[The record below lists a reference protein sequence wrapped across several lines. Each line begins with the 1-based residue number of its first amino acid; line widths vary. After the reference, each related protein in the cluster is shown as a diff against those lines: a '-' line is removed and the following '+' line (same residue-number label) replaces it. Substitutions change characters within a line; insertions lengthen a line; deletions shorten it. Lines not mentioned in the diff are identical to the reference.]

1 MTTSDNERESIGT
14 WDLGRG
20 RSGLGRLLLALITR
34 FAHGLSSVVR
44 WSLGNIAF
52 TATLLVG
59 GSMAVLLTYATGEIY
74 ESVDSG
80 EGVAGLDRPVLDAM
94 VEARNP
100 VRAEWATRFTDV
112 GGVIGMPVL
121 AAVVVLAL
129 ALWWR
134 RRTPVIL
141 MLAAATGSLLMTVT
155 GKELTARTRPPM
167 ELALRPFES
176 SPSFPSGHT
185 LNATVV
191 AGVVAYLLL
200 IRLRGHHGR
209 RLVVVLTALFVIAM
223 GLSRVY
229 LGHHWLSDVVAA
241 WLIGLGWLA
250 VVVTAHRLLIT
261 LGRVRPITTESSAP
275 AHEGADEVRGI
286 TGSGGRVL
294 PLQARTGGL
303 EAGDGNP
310 EG

>member
-1 MTTSDNERESIGT
+1 MTTFHDSERESIGT
-14 WDLGRG
+14 WDLGRW
-20 RSGLGRLLLALITR
+20 RSGLGRLLLAVMIRL
-34 FAHGLSSVVR
+34 AHGLASLVR

-52 TATLLVG
+52 TVTLLVG
-59 GSMAVLLTYATGEIY
+59 GALAVLFTYAAGGVY
-74 ESVDSG
+74 ESVVSG
-80 EGVAGLDRPVLDAM
+80 EGVAGLDQPVLDTM
-94 VEARNP
+94 VGLRTP
-100 VRAEWATRFTDV
+100 VRAEWATRFTDI

-134 RRTPVIL
+134 RRTPVVL
-141 MLAAATGSLLMTVT
+141 MLAAAAGSLLMTVT
-155 GKELTARTRPPM
+155 GKELTARARPPL
-167 ELALRPFES
+167 ELAVPPFES

-191 AGVVAYLLL
+191 AGLVAYLLL
-200 IRLRGHHGR
+200 IRLHGHHGR
-209 RLVVVLTALFVIAM
+209 RLVLVVTAAFVLGI

-261 LGRVRPITTESSAP
+261 LGRLRPIGDGSSAP
-275 AHEGADEVRGI
+275 GARG
-286 TGSGGRVL
+286 GG
-294 PLQARTGGL
+294 
-303 EAGDGNP
+303 
-310 EG
+310 